1 MFIAKNNDLIVLAK
15 DTREELEQALKF
27 MVYTDIEETDIE
39 YKLFNGEYLTDEQIQ
54 KKERERLDAL
64 NMTRGDMFE
73 ALILAFGKTKSDI
86 RKIIENYEGL
96 TDIERVL
103 YLNRFDEALDFFR
116 GYPAINLIG
125 AYLGVTSEQLDRFFE
140 TKDYNELLPKEVKK

>member
-1 MFIAKNNDLIVLAK
+1 MEIKAELNKPYTENQRMDFIVSNNHKFGYEI
-15 DTREELEQALKF
+15 RETEEALQAWG
-27 MVYTDIEETDIE
+27 YTEEE
-39 YKLFNGEYLTDEQIQ
+39 KRQ
-54 KKERERLDAL
+54 KERERLDAL

-96 TDIERVL
+96 TDIERAL

-140 TKDYNELLPKEVKK
+140 TKDYNELLPKEVEE

>member
-1 MFIAKNNDLIVLAK
+1 MQAWGY
-15 DTREELEQALKF
+15 TEEEKRQ
-27 MVYTDIEETDIE
+27 
-39 YKLFNGEYLTDEQIQ
+39 
-54 KKERERLDAL
+54 KERERLDAL

-96 TDIERVL
+96 TDIERAL

-125 AYLGVTSEQLDRFFE
+125 AYLGVTSEQLDRFFK
-140 TKDYNELLPKEVKK
+140 TKDYNELLPKEVEE

>member
-1 MFIAKNNDLIVLAK
+1 MEIKAELNKPYTENQRMDFIVSNNHKFGYEI
-15 DTREELEQALKF
+15 RETEEALQAWG
-27 MVYTDIEETDIE
+27 YTEEE
-39 YKLFNGEYLTDEQIQ
+39 KRQ
-54 KKERERLDAL
+54 KERERLDAL

-96 TDIERVL
+96 TDIERAL
-103 YLNRFDEALDFFR
+103 YLNRFDEALDFYR

-140 TKDYNELLPKEVKK
+140 TKDYNELLPKEVEE